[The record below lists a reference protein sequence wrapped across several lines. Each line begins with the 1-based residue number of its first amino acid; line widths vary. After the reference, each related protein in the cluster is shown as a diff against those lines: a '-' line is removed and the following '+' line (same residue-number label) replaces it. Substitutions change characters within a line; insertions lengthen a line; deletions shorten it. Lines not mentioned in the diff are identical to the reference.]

1 MIKNTYSRAKLKQG
15 EKNENSPLEKKWRI
29 FVQIAADPLV
39 IILILITL
47 ALLFLLFFTQNTMV
61 VRMLTIFISIAA
73 ALLTSY
79 ASHLWS
85 SLNEKKL
92 TIARGKVAVRSLRH
106 LFGNILSADR
116 RVCQFLQ
123 RFCDDPK
130 RKKITNEVIKTYLE
144 EIINRYEILEEETK
158 GSIENWEDILPGES
172 IKAQI
177 IEIKKLRKE
186 VGQQKLEIAVLEKN
200 LTETEGRSEK
210 EGKRLKNEIMQ
221 KEEEL
226 SDLQI
231 QLQTTDLPFSSGSKR
246 YLRPGEPDFINMFSG
261 TLKLKCLR
269 CQWKTSDFT
278 KFKEGKC
285 PKCGGDLIGVTDYN

>member
-1 MIKNTYSRAKLKQG
+1 MKKKKEL
-15 EKNENSPLEKKWRI
+15 SPLQKKRRL
-29 FVQIAADPLV
+29 FGQIAFDPWV
-39 IILILITL
+39 IILILVIIAFL
-47 ALLFLLFFTQNTMV
+47 ILLFFEQNTMV

-73 ALLTSY
+73 AILTSY

-116 RVCQFLQ
+116 RACQFLQ

-130 RKKITNEVIKTYLE
+130 RKIVTNEVIKMYLE

-177 IEIKKLRKE
+177 IEITKLRKE
-186 VGQQKLEIAVLEKN
+186 VGQQKFEIATLEKN
-200 LTETEGRSEK
+200 LAEK
-210 EGKRLKNEIMQ
+210 EGKSEKEKKQLKIKLMQ
-221 KEEEL
+221 KEGEL

-231 QLQTTDLPFSSGSKR
+231 QLQTSDLPFSSGGKR

-269 CQWKTSDFT
+269 CQWKTSDYT

-285 PKCGGDLIGVTDYN
+285 PKCGGDFIGVMDYN